1 MLKIKE
7 EYLDVV
13 MSSPFDKRVIT
24 LRFLDKGEYKYWY
37 NIIPQIFEDKK
48 VKNKY
53 IKLDDREN

>member
-37 NIIPQIFEDKK
+37 NKVPYIFEDKK
-48 VKNKY
+48 VKLKDV
-53 IKLDDREN
+53 KLK